1 MTGPSGTG
9 KSTLLHILGTLDRP
23 TSGRFELLG
32 ENPHQLSE
40 NGQAVFRQKHIGF
53 IFQDHQLLPQLTV
66 LENVLIPALATGSVS
81 AEHKARGGQLIESVG
96 LGHRV
101 SHLPS
106 ELSGGERAR
115 AAVAR
120 SLLLR
125 PTLVLADEPTGNLD
139 PANAKKIGSLLL
151 ELQKQENTLLIVVTH
166 SMELADTMQQ
176 RLALGVTT
184 NA

>member
-1 MTGPSGTG
+1 M
-9 KSTLLHILGTLDRP
+9 
-23 TSGRFELLG
+23 G
-32 ENPHQLSE
+32 ENPHKLNT
-40 NGQAVFRQKHIGF
+40 NGQAAFRQKHIGF

-66 LENVLIPALATGSVS
+66 LENVLIPALALGNVTPDHKTR
-81 AEHKARGGQLIESVG
+81 AEQLLQAVG
-96 LGHRV
+96 LEHRLA
-101 SHLPS
+101 HLPS

-125 PTLVLADEPTGNLD
+125 PTLMLADEPTGNLD

-166 SMELADTMQQ
+166 SMELAETMQQ
-176 RLALGVTT
+176 RLALGVNTHV
-184 NA
+184 